1 MGLSASGN
9 RRVSRIMTS
18 SLSTPPILQ
27 IENLSVAYQ
36 QETAWLEAVRDF
48 SLQIEPGQSYGLVG
62 ESGSGKTT
70 IAMAIMRY
78 LGEEGRVFQG
88 RIALD
93 GRDLLALSESEMRRV
108 WGAQMSLVPQ
118 NPLSSLNP
126 SIRIGEQLA
135 EVLRFHEGL
144 DRAAADARIIKL
156 LRMVRLPE
164 PEVVANNY
172 PHQIS
177 GGMQQRVLIAMA
189 LSTAPRLL
197 VLDEPTTSLDVT
209 TQASILDLFRDLIH
223 GIQSA
228 VLYVTHNLGV
238 VAQIC
243 DRVAVLYAGELVE
256 DAPLEDLFR
265 QPLHPYTRGLLD
277 SVPKLGQN
285 KSQVQLQSI
294 QGQIPPIGARPSGCV
309 FIDRCPLAIEA
320 CRERP
325 PLYTPDSRRST
336 RCHRWEEIAAGK
348 ISARQPSLFPA
359 PHSNGRKETST
370 AEAQPPVLS
379 LEDLK
384 VYFDVRR
391 SLAQALAGR
400 PVRQVK
406 AVDGI
411 DLSLPAGKTIGMV
424 GESGSGKTTLARAVV
439 GLVERTGGEIELL
452 GVPLPPTLSRRGLE
466 TLKHLQMVF
475 QNPEEALNP
484 YLSVG
489 ASLRRPLM
497 TLMGNSRQEA
507 DAEVQKLLAAVR
519 LPGDYA
525 RRMPGQLSGGEK
537 QRVAIARAF
546 ASSPDLLLADEPVSS
561 LDVSV
566 QASIL
571 NLLNQ
576 LQAEQSTTMLFISHD
591 LAVVGYLADEIA
603 VIYLGHLMEFT
614 RAKNLFEPPYHPY
627 TEALLSAI
635 PLPDPR
641 VRRENIRLE
650 GDIPSP
656 AAGLTGCPFHTRCP
670 RFLGDICVQTV
681 PPWRVDERTGK
692 RYFCHIPPE
701 DLLALEAKATG
712 AQ

>member
-1 MGLSASGN
+1 
-9 RRVSRIMTS
+9 MTS
-18 SLSTPPILQ
+18 SRSTPPILQ
-27 IENLSVAYQ
+27 IEGLNVAYQ
-36 QETAWLEAVRDF
+36 QETAWQEAVRDF

-78 LGEEGRVFQG
+78 LGEEGRVLQG

-93 GRDLLALSESEMRRV
+93 GRDLLTLSESEMRQV

-144 DRAAADARIIKL
+144 DRAAADARIIQL

-197 VLDEPTTSLDVT
+197 ILDEPTTSLDVT
-209 TQASILDLFRDLIH
+209 TQASILDLFRDLLQ

-309 FIDRCPLAIEA
+309 FINRCPLAIEV

-325 PLYTPDSRRST
+325 PQYAPDSMRST

-348 ISARQPSLFPA
+348 ISSRQPSLFPA

-370 AEAQPPVLS
+370 AEIQSPVLS
-379 LEDLK
+379 LDDLK

-400 PVRQVK
+400 PARQVK

-424 GESGSGKTTLARAVV
+424 GESGSGKTTLARAVA
-439 GLVERTGGEIELL
+439 GLVERSGGVIELL
-452 GVPLPPTLSRRGLE
+452 GLPLPPTLSGRSLE

-484 YLSVG
+484 YMSVG
-489 ASLRRPLM
+489 ASLRRPLI
-497 TLMGNSRQEA
+497 TLMGKSRREA

-614 RAKNLFEPPYHPY
+614 RAENLFEPPYHPY

-635 PLPDPR
+635 PLPNPR

-656 AAGLTGCPFHTRCP
+656 AANLTGCPFHTRCP
-670 RFLGDICVQTV
+670 RFLGDICIQVD
-681 PPWRVDERTGK
+681 PPWQVDPVTGK
-692 RYFCHIPPE
+692 RYFCHIPRE
-701 DLLALEAKATG
+701 DLMSMQVKETG
-712 AQ
+712 SQ

>member
-1 MGLSASGN
+1 
-9 RRVSRIMTS
+9 MTS
-18 SLSTPPILQ
+18 SRSTPPILQ
-27 IENLSVAYQ
+27 IEDLNVAYQ

-78 LGEEGRVFQG
+78 LGEEGRVLQG

-93 GRDLLALSESEMRRV
+93 GRDLLTLSESEMRQV

-144 DRAAADARIIKL
+144 DRAAADARIIQL

-197 VLDEPTTSLDVT
+197 ILDEPTTSLDVT
-209 TQASILDLFRDLIH
+209 TQASILDLFRDLLQ

-309 FIDRCPLAIEA
+309 FINRCPLAIEV

-325 PLYTPDSRRST
+325 PQYTPDSMRST

-348 ISARQPSLFPA
+348 ISSRQPSLFPA

-370 AEAQPPVLS
+370 AETQSPVLS

-400 PVRQVK
+400 PARQVK

-424 GESGSGKTTLARAVV
+424 GESGSGKTTLARAVA
-439 GLVERTGGEIELL
+439 GLVERSGGVIELL
-452 GVPLPPTLSRRGLE
+452 GLPLPPTLSGRSLE

-484 YLSVG
+484 YMSVG
-489 ASLRRPLM
+489 ASLRRPLI
-497 TLMGNSRQEA
+497 TLMGKSRREA

-525 RRMPGQLSGGEK
+525 RRTPGQLSGGEK

-614 RAKNLFEPPYHPY
+614 RAENLFEPPYHPY

-635 PLPDPR
+635 PLPNPR
-641 VRRENIRLE
+641 VRRESIRLE

-656 AAGLTGCPFHTRCP
+656 AASLTGCPFHTRCP
-670 RFLGDICVQTV
+670 RFLGDICIQVD
-681 PPWRVDERTGK
+681 PPWQVDPVTGK
-692 RYFCHIPPE
+692 RYFCHIPRE
-701 DLLALEAKATG
+701 DLMSMQVKETG
-712 AQ
+712 SH

>member
-1 MGLSASGN
+1 MDALAS
-9 RRVSRIMTS
+9 TS
-18 SLSTPPILQ
+18 PVLQ
-27 IENLSVAYQ
+27 VEDLTVAYQ
-36 QETAWLEAVRDF
+36 QGQTWLDAVRDF
-48 SLQIEPGQSYGLVG
+48 SLRIEPGQTVGLVG

-70 IAMAIMRY
+70 IAMAIMHY
-78 LGEEGRVFQG
+78 LGEQGRVVKG
-88 RIALD
+88 RIVLD
-93 GRDLLALSESEMRRV
+93 GRDVLDLSEDQMRRV
-108 WGAQMSLVPQ
+108 WGVQMSLVPQ

-126 SIRIGEQLA
+126 SIRIGEQLG
-135 EVLRFHEGL
+135 EGLRFHEGL
-144 DRAAADARIIKL
+144 DRAAAEARVIQL

-164 PEVVANNY
+164 PEVVANSY

-177 GGMQQRVLIAMA
+177 GGMQQRVMIAMA

-197 VLDEPTTSLDVT
+197 ILDEPTTNLDVT
-209 TQASILDLFRDLIH
+209 TQASILDLFRDLIQ
-223 GIQSA
+223 GLQSA

-256 DAPLEDLFR
+256 DAPVEDLFR

-285 KSQVQLQSI
+285 KNQVQLQSI

-309 FIDRCPLAIEA
+309 FIDRCPLAIEL
-320 CRERP
+320 CQERP
-325 PLYTPDSRRST
+325 PLFNTNSGRST
-336 RCHRWEEIAAGK
+336 RCHRWEELAGGK
-348 ISARQPSLFPA
+348 VSAGQPSQFTV
-359 PHSNGRKETST
+359 PHSNGREESLEKKTR
-370 AEAQPPVLS
+370 PPVLS
-379 LEDLK
+379 LDGLK
-384 VYFDVRR
+384 VYFEIRR
-391 SLAQALAGR
+391 SLGQVLAGE
-400 PVRQVK
+400 PARQVK

-411 DLSLPAGKTIGMV
+411 DLFIPAGKTIGMV
-424 GESGSGKTTLARAVV
+424 GESGSGKTTLARAIV
-439 GLVERTGGEIELL
+439 GLVERTDGEIELL
-452 GVPLPPTLSRRGLE
+452 GLPLPPTLSRRGLE
-466 TLKHLQMVF
+466 TLKHVQMVF

-497 TLMGNSRQEA
+497 TLMQKSRREA

-566 QASIL
+566 QATIL
-571 NLLNQ
+571 NLLNH
-576 LQAEQSTTMLFISHD
+576 LQAEQSSTMLFISHD

-603 VIYLGHLMEFT
+603 VIYLGHIMEMT
-614 RAKNLFEPPYHPY
+614 RAENLFEPPCHPY

-635 PLPDPR
+635 PMPDPGA
-641 VRRENIRLE
+641 RRENIRLE

-656 AAGLTGCPFHTRCP
+656 AVGLTGCPFHTRCP
-670 RFLGDICVQTV
+670 RSLGDICAQVE

-692 RYFCHIPPE
+692 RYFCHIPLE
-701 DLLALEAKATG
+701 ELLSLQTGATG
-712 AQ
+712 KH